1 MTPQMVLRL
10 KEAEPETLH
19 EGVLWLKDLYV
30 SADLT
35 KQEYRTRLDRQR
47 DLIVKKENEIQQWK
61 EIVQVGGP
69 VSDQERW
76 QRIEELENVWQHLDT
91 KPEEQ
96 NRLFKQIIERIE
108 YARNGAGINVRVK
121 FR

>member
-1 MTPQMVLRL
+1 MC
-10 KEAEPETLH
+10 
-19 EGVLWLKDLYV
+19 
-30 SADLT
+30 
-35 KQEYRTRLDRQR
+35 RQ
-47 DLIVKKENEIQQWK
+47 
-61 EIVQVGGP
+61 
-69 VSDQERW
+69 
-76 QRIEELENVWQHLDT
+76 NVWQHLDT

>member
-1 MTPQMVLRL
+1 MRPHGR
-10 KEAEPETLH
+10 
-19 EGVLWLKDLYV
+19 
-30 SADLT
+30 
-35 KQEYRTRLDRQR
+35 YRHYRFRQR